1 MYDLFEAIEQFEIT
15 IHEDLVPFSVPF
27 IERYDKKV
35 VAIRRTLFLFD
46 CDFKVTDSYE
56 HDCNIVKVCSP
67 PSVLFL
73 FFLDEQGLF
82 NVYLPEKRSLAFS
95 LTHFG
100 RIFDLQLVTT
110 SAVSFDLLLR
120 SGDSLLLWRDINSL
134 QLHSELIEQNFEELN
149 ARFKSTERVAITG
162 KMFICCHLN
171 PAVVWNLQLGSPS
184 FITICLKESSQFVVQ
199 SLFDPFLVIEESISL
214 RKLSLICDTIYCL
227 ALSYSGHLFLF
238 NMFASICLGCLNQ
251 FPRVHD
257 FYICSTTS
265 QSTFTEDNEF
275 PGLHEITIV
284 ILRDL
289 EENDQPS
296 PSGPSKLLE
305 LILFPSYQVIYRTN
319 VSKDSWLLS
328 DYDVGSYKA
337 VSTGSQVLYAELL
350 SKRPDESL
358 ENFLSIKALR
368 ATNPKERLQ
377 HLLISKNF
385 EEARLLVKTFNL
397 DCKDFQLVVTTELEF
412 LVNTIH
418 KHDQGDDL
426 YPRLLTC
433 LQQTEELWKHLD
445 IVESIL
451 RITMPKSDDQLKL
464 LLIIKEKLII
474 GNSEDMS
481 TEHED
486 IGIKVLILLKRL
498 KAFLMIH
505 GPDNYTIK
513 TWVEFRDENIYVIFA
528 RLFLSK
534 SEGTSDLSQAFLFW
548 ILYKGE
554 LSEFLTWDTLEL
566 LCNLLSKRP
575 LTCFTSNHL
584 QSGHQCDSTNS
595 PYQSQEL
602 ELLESE
608 EAIQKW
614 IRNELLPVVIR
625 QSPDA
630 LPLLVKYL
638 TQRVKELEACSF
650 TSNSNICV
658 QENKLKCPFSWPSTA
673 ISWINKFLDSVN
685 ISESINQECV
695 YNIGSVADL
704 YLSGIA
710 SRDPN
715 VDPFY
720 ELRKLAKQLETI
732 KLLRDVYNCH
742 LSIDFCEGETEL
754 SIAYRILD
762 VAFNLGTCFDNGIDK
777 LTARYLKDRNI
788 DHQTFFQGYSYD
800 LINRIRMAIQSSVL
814 DEDCPPEW
822 LGSPPKCKQSNKEII
837 LDQEPHILSQH
848 ACLVA
853 GWITVPSCRMK
864 VVFDL
869 ASVAP
874 LPWSNDLIT
883 LTESVLKQARIP
895 SSCSQYV
902 DGLFHMMNK
911 LERLCNIARLH
922 EIFTRYGLKEFSLSD
937 IGYGN
942 TLWLAD
948 QAISRILRSNE
959 GPFNT
964 NISFSTPRLD
974 RSDTVYRDATTVAQ
988 KLLDQSQ
995 WPLLFAQL
1003 YMELALFK
1011 ALELNDA
1018 ESINFSDDYD
1028 NRISFFITHLN
1039 FSTNEALHELF
1050 SHPNS
1055 KLLESSMQLTSI
1067 RDWLIRLTFRSI
1079 KHLLKHGN
1087 LLFPSQRSLIVD
1099 LGLSLASM
1107 RITLNSTE
1115 YKQNG
1120 AQMNWCHLMKFIKL
1134 YTTSPFDDSN
1144 LHDSEVSIILE
1155 LFSNDKC
1162 VFGLLTDRLH
1172 IIRCLTKSYVEQVCS
1187 SIYEPTDIDKMFNFP
1202 MKLRSSYRLLLPDL
1216 PYGILEE
1223 LMTWQWFS
1231 LLCSSICTSSV
1242 AITSESCSQSNLS
1255 VDHSSSLISQGL
1267 RVHSLLVKMMETLTN
1282 IHQTRLHS
1290 KANCERIEVS
1300 SISSYLVPTCYYCSC
1315 IWNRPLGRLGCVFEL
1330 FMSFVFPFLLKV
1342 IKSIQLD
1349 EMSIR
1354 KSIVNIVQA
1363 VLSTFSSLLLWAGGQ
1378 DQLNP
1383 LVEQKC
1389 ICRIFALTNEFQ
1401 ALRLVVQAFTSVFSQ
1416 IDRAYQSTSGEKD
1429 PLECLFCNS
1438 LYHEQTTTDVFHSK
1452 SQSNHLYNSLKWLAN
1467 LLQWFTCHYS
1477 YTGDN
1482 NKIYDDTKNEENK
1495 VVRSNNTNIPRQI
1508 LEDGMKLASSWYLEF
1523 GLCLTGAH
1531 TLLIGI
1537 MNLIRSSVA
1546 RNIWSDS
1553 FIFDL
1558 GLQELNNDV
1567 VGSCFDLCNQCL
1579 SSSLNSILNP
1589 SSGKY
1594 LDQPLALSIALAL
1607 PIEEA
1612 TTVVRNVVAQNKH
1625 TPKKIMAVANIIF
1638 MFSQITCK
1646 ADLSLLQL
1654 SQTMANTWSWHIV
1667 LKPYKL
1673 NFSRLITHGIDHS
1686 SLEHILDK
1694 LCRMIPSINEE
1705 SVYIVPSEPRSESV
1719 SRILNTTN
1727 ERSLPPIKLIAEF
1740 AKDFNIPLKPY
1751 LFKHLNY
1758 LFRPCNGFVDPTV
1771 SVDGNFPFTGFDN
1784 NSNNTFLPTST
1795 TEINGSNVN
1804 RFMCYQKVCLSRAH
1818 TILKLLFRS
1827 AKQSDN
1833 SQHSFNELANLLQS
1847 FYASTSPYDYER
1859 LSFLFSWIRT
1869 CCPKM
1874 IANKQIQLLNFLR
1887 AYRRSH
1893 PPRDFELERVS
1904 AGSESELGYLPLQAI
1919 MFSKS
1924 EGYHQLGNMRM
1935 PYHQLLDDSLPIKII
1950 GPEITSSNV
1959 NFWLRVNQSMEWNSS
1974 DLIKITAAQN
1984 LVNQYTIVGLLPV
1997 TNSNYVTEELT
2008 VPRSVGWDRALPCQI
2023 LIEPLFSKLHNLLE
2037 TVESTFNVYSLLS
2050 GLSRR
2055 VIYGPHRLLVLRLA
2069 RNLAKTYLLR
2079 ADNEARLVYARNK
2092 QSCSTSKTCPNEE
2105 LLDSDSDESEK
2116 EPNENIRLARIALEK
2131 AETSHKQFAIE
2142 GCLYEHHLADWEEV
2156 NKHFNSPFELI
2167 LNILYKAASELQPS
2181 VTWNS
2186 RSGLP
2191 ISELFLRRR
2200 VIKALPHIA
2209 ELAQIDLLDVA
2220 KHILVNRLKLPS
2232 RIFMNDG
2239 ELNGSPITN
2248 RSMLLDMTV
2257 ECSEFSPNDISFN
2270 TTVYQPQLSG
2280 VTSFENQRSDQSEPK
2295 QEDFMLAE
2303 LLLQS
2308 TRLKNELLPILD
2320 IFVFADTPNQYVS
2333 AKWRAARCIL
2343 RSQSGL
2349 TLRPKLSFS
2358 ELRSTLLRLSTLA
2371 SCPTATSQQLIFGA
2385 SFSCTSSRGDT
2396 FNSLCCT
2403 RLTNSMK
2410 QLLASSS
2417 NTLTTIHFASC
2428 LVLDYEL
2435 SSPPTITQLLEF
2447 INRLNAK
2454 ESLDYA
2460 LLLLVFMESSPDVKG
2475 SMKWFLLN
2483 PVKQSCTLH
2492 YLLSSLIE
2500 RILLRLLNREHSDSR
2515 KLHDFLNKLL
2525 CFLIAWP
2532 IPDKEIEA
2540 IFSQLSKSIIPV
2552 ISQQT
2557 IRLNVSLQRIMI
2569 IISVFLRLLALS
2581 TLDKYTAVDLDLWF
2595 NLINEN
2601 EGQNVTKF
2609 IRDAILNSEICLTS
2623 KFLSCL

>member
-1 MYDLFEAIEQFEIT
+1 
-15 IHEDLVPFSVPF
+15 
-27 IERYDKKV
+27 
-35 VAIRRTLFLFD
+35 
-46 CDFKVTDSYE
+46 
-56 HDCNIVKVCSP
+56 
-67 PSVLFL
+67 
-73 FFLDEQGLF
+73 
-82 NVYLPEKRSLAFS
+82 
-95 LTHFG
+95 
-100 RIFDLQLVTT
+100 
-110 SAVSFDLLLR
+110 
-120 SGDSLLLWRDINSL
+120 
-134 QLHSELIEQNFEELN
+134 
-149 ARFKSTERVAITG
+149 
-162 KMFICCHLN
+162 
-171 PAVVWNLQLGSPS
+171 
-184 FITICLKESSQFVVQ
+184 
-199 SLFDPFLVIEESISL
+199 
-214 RKLSLICDTIYCL
+214 
-227 ALSYSGHLFLF
+227 
-238 NMFASICLGCLNQ
+238 MFASVYLGCLNQ

-257 FYICSTTS
+257 FYICPTTS
-265 QSTFTEDNEF
+265 QSTFTENDEY
-275 PGLHEITIV
+275 PDLHEITFV

-296 PSGPSKLLE
+296 PSSPTKLLE
-305 LILFPSYQVIYRTN
+305 LILFPSYQVIYRMN
-319 VSKDSWLLS
+319 VSKNSWLLS
-328 DYDVGSYKA
+328 DCDVVSYEA
-337 VSTGSQVLYAELL
+337 VSDGSQVLYAELL
-350 SKRPDESL
+350 SKHPDQAL
-358 ENFLSIKALR
+358 ENFLSIKVLR
-368 ATNPKERLQ
+368 ATNPKDRLQ
-377 HLLISKNF
+377 HLLISENF
-385 EEARLLVKTFNL
+385 EGARLLVKTFNL
-397 DCKDFQLVVTTELEF
+397 DYQDFQLVVITELEF
-412 LVNTIH
+412 LVNAIH

-433 LQQTEELWKHLD
+433 LEQTEELWKHLE
-445 IVESIL
+445 IVEL
-451 RITMPKSDDQLKL
+451 VLQITMPKSDDQLKL

-474 GNSEDMS
+474 GNPEDMS

-498 KAFLMIH
+498 KAFLIIH
-505 GPDNYTIK
+505 GSDSYTIK

-534 SEGTSDLSQAFLFW
+534 SEGASDLSQAFLFW

-566 LCNLLSKRP
+566 LCNFLSKRP
-575 LTCFTSNHL
+575 LTCISSNHL
-584 QSGHQCDSTNS
+584 QSGHQCDSTDS

-650 TSNSNICV
+650 TTNSDTCL

-685 ISESINQECV
+685 ISESISEECV

-732 KLLRDVYNCH
+732 KLLRDVYNYR
-742 LSIDFCEGETEL
+742 LSIDFCDGETEL

-762 VAFNLGTCFDNGIDK
+762 AAFNLGTRFDNGVDK
-777 LTARYLKDRNI
+777 VTARYLKDRNI

-800 LINRIRMAIQSSVL
+800 LINRIRTAIQSSVL

-822 LGSPPKCKQSNKEII
+822 LGSPPKCKQSNKRIN

-874 LPWSNDLIT
+874 LPWSDDLIT
-883 LTESVLKQARIP
+883 LTESVLKQARVP
-895 SSCSQYV
+895 NSCSQYV
-902 DGLFHMMNK
+902 DGLAHKMNK
-911 LERLCNIARLH
+911 LERLCNIARIH
-922 EIFTRYGLKEFSLSD
+922 EIFTRYELKEFSLSD

-964 NISFSTPRLD
+964 NISFSTARLD

-1011 ALELNDA
+1011 ALQLNDT
-1018 ESINFSDDYD
+1018 ETNFSDDYD

-1050 SHPNS
+1050 SLPKS
-1055 KLLESSMQLTSI
+1055 KLLESSIQLTFI

-1079 KHLLKHGN
+1079 KYLLKHGN

-1115 YKQNG
+1115 NKQYG
-1120 AQMNWCHLMKFIKL
+1120 TQMNWYHLMKFIKL
-1134 YTTSPFDDSN
+1134 YTTSPSDDSN
-1144 LHDSEVSIILE
+1144 LHNSEVSIILE

-1172 IIRCLTKSYVEQVCS
+1172 IIRCLTKSYVEKVCS
-1187 SIYEPTDIDKMFNFP
+1187 IHEPTDIDKLFNFP

-1231 LLCSSICTSSV
+1231 LLCSSICALSV
-1242 AITSESCSQSNLS
+1242 AITSESCSQSSLI
-1255 VDHSSSLISQGL
+1255 VDHSSSFISQGL
-1267 RVHSLLVKMMETLTN
+1267 RVHSLLVKMMEALTN
-1282 IHQTRLHS
+1282 IHQTRFHS
-1290 KANCERIEVS
+1290 TFGKAKCELIEVS
-1300 SISSYLVPTCYYCSC
+1300 SIYSYLVPTCYYCSC
-1315 IWNRPLGRLGCVFEL
+1315 IWNRPLGRLGCVVEL
-1330 FMSFVFPFLLKV
+1330 FMSYVFPFLLKI

-1349 EMSIR
+1349 KVSIR
-1354 KSIVNIVQA
+1354 KSILNIVQTI
-1363 VLSTFSSLLLWAGGQ
+1363 LSTFSSLLLWAGGQ

-1383 LVEQKC
+1383 FVEQKC

-1401 ALRLVVQAFTSVFSQ
+1401 ALRLVIQAFTNVFNQ
-1416 IDRAYQSTSGEKD
+1416 IDRAYQQSTSGEKD

-1452 SQSNHLYNSLKWLAN
+1452 LQSNHFYDSLKWLVN

-1482 NKIYDDTKNEENK
+1482 IKIDDFTKTEESE
-1495 VVRSNNTNIPRQI
+1495 VVRTNDTNIPHQI

-1531 TLLIGI
+1531 TLLVGI

-1558 GLQELNNDV
+1558 GLQELNNGAV
-1567 VGSCFDLCNQCL
+1567 SSCFDLCNKCL

-1589 SSGKY
+1589 SGGKY

-1612 TTVVRNVVAQNKH
+1612 TSVVRNVVAQNKH

-1646 ADLSLLQL
+1646 TDLSLLQL

-1673 NFSRLITHGIDHS
+1673 NFSRIITHGKDHS
-1686 SLEHILDK
+1686 SLEHTLDK

-1705 SVYIVPSEPRSESV
+1705 SIYIVPSDPRSESV
-1719 SRILNTTN
+1719 SRTLNTTTG
-1727 ERSLPPIKLIAEF
+1727 RSLPPIKLIAEF

-1751 LFKHLNY
+1751 LFKHLSY
-1758 LFRPCNGFVDPTV
+1758 LFKPCNVFVDPTV
-1771 SVDGNFPFTGFDN
+1771 SVDGNFPFTGFDD
-1784 NSNNTFLPTST
+1784 NSSNAFLPTST
-1795 TEINGSNVN
+1795 TEINGSDVDCL
-1804 RFMCYQKVCLSRAH
+1804 MCYQEICLSRAH
-1818 TILKLLFRS
+1818 TVLKLLFRS

-1833 SQHSFNELANLLQS
+1833 SQYLLNELANLLQS

-1869 CCPKM
+1869 CCPNM

-1887 AYRRSH
+1887 AYKRTH

-1904 AGSESELGYLPLQAI
+1904 TGCESELGYLPPQAI

-1950 GPEITSSNV
+1950 GPEITVSNV

-1997 TNSNYVTEELT
+1997 ANSKYVTEELT

-2069 RNLAKTYLLR
+2069 RNLSKTYLLR

-2092 QSCSTSKTCPNEE
+2092 HSGSTSKTCPNDE
-2105 LLDSDSDESEK
+2105 LLDSDSSESQK
-2116 EPNENIRLARIALEK
+2116 EPKENVRLAQIALEK
-2131 AETSHKQFAIE
+2131 AERSHKQFAIE

-2156 NKHFNSPFELI
+2156 NKHLNSPFELI
-2167 LNILYKAASELQPS
+2167 LNILYKAASELQ
-2181 VTWNS
+2181 
-2186 RSGLP
+2186 
-2191 ISELFLRRR
+2191 
-2200 VIKALPHIA
+2200 
-2209 ELAQIDLLDVA
+2209 
-2220 KHILVNRLKLPS
+2220 
-2232 RIFMNDG
+2232 
-2239 ELNGSPITN
+2239 
-2248 RSMLLDMTV
+2248 
-2257 ECSEFSPNDISFN
+2257 
-2270 TTVYQPQLSG
+2270 
-2280 VTSFENQRSDQSEPK
+2280 
-2295 QEDFMLAE
+2295 
-2303 LLLQS
+2303 
-2308 TRLKNELLPILD
+2308 
-2320 IFVFADTPNQYVS
+2320 
-2333 AKWRAARCIL
+2333 
-2343 RSQSGL
+2343 
-2349 TLRPKLSFS
+2349 
-2358 ELRSTLLRLSTLA
+2358 
-2371 SCPTATSQQLIFGA
+2371 
-2385 SFSCTSSRGDT
+2385 SS
-2396 FNSLCCT
+2396 
-2403 RLTNSMK
+2403 
-2410 QLLASSS
+2410 
-2417 NTLTTIHFASC
+2417 
-2428 LVLDYEL
+2428 
-2435 SSPPTITQLLEF
+2435 
-2447 INRLNAK
+2447 
-2454 ESLDYA
+2454 
-2460 LLLLVFMESSPDVKG
+2460 
-2475 SMKWFLLN
+2475 
-2483 PVKQSCTLH
+2483 
-2492 YLLSSLIE
+2492 
-2500 RILLRLLNREHSDSR
+2500 
-2515 KLHDFLNKLL
+2515 
-2525 CFLIAWP
+2525 
-2532 IPDKEIEA
+2532 
-2540 IFSQLSKSIIPV
+2540 
-2552 ISQQT
+2552 
-2557 IRLNVSLQRIMI
+2557 
-2569 IISVFLRLLALS
+2569 
-2581 TLDKYTAVDLDLWF
+2581 
-2595 NLINEN
+2595 
-2601 EGQNVTKF
+2601 
-2609 IRDAILNSEICLTS
+2609 
-2623 KFLSCL
+2623 